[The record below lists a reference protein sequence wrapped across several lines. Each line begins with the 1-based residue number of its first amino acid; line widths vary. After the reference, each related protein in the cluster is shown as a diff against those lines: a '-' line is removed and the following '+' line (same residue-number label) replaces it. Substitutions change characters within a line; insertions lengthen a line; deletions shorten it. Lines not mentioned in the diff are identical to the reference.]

1 MVIDT
6 SAIFAAI
13 AGEPD
18 GEFYREAIKKAPLR
32 IISAVTLLEVRI
44 VLFAR
49 LGSDALATF
58 DELIERARIVVVPFD
73 QEHSESAFDAFRRYG
88 KGQGGPA
95 QLNIV
100 DCAAYALASTRGLPL
115 LFKGNDFSATDVTP
129 ALMLG
134 S

>member
-13 AGEPD
+13 ANETD
-18 GEFYREAIKKAPLR
+18 GEFYRKAIKAAPSRL
-32 IISAVTLLEVRI
+32 ISSVTLLETRI

-49 LGSDALATF
+49 LGSDAIVTF
-58 DELIERARIVVVPFD
+58 DELIELARIVVVPFG
-73 QEHSESAFDAFRRYG
+73 QELSNAAFEAFRRYG

-100 DCAAYALASTRGLPL
+100 DCTAYALARTRGLPL
-115 LFKGNDFSATDVTP
+115 LFKGDDFSATDVTP
-129 ALMLG
+129 FVMPEG
-134 S
+134 